1 MARLNS
7 GTISKR
13 TVEALPVGEQ
23 EAVFWDRE
31 LSGFGVRVYPSG
43 SKVYLV
49 QTRAGG
55 RSRRVT
61 IGRHGIVSAE
71 QARRKAAMLIAGMKA
86 GEEPGRNGGA
96 SAGGPTLTE
105 VGERY
110 LREHVAVRC
119 KPTTAGAYRHALNRF
134 LLPAFGSLPLVAI
147 GRDQV
152 ASLHYRL
159 HKTPTMANQVVDT
172 LTRLFVMAEAWGV
185 APEGGNPC
193 RFVKKYRK
201 RSCERFLSEQEFR
214 RLGRVLSE
222 LEARAQVVG
231 KRDCGIPAADADR
244 VQAQRDPDSTLGGR
258 GPGVRRAQVEGRQD
272 GGTAGGAVAGG
283 AEGAGR
289 PAPASGQPM
298 GDYGVSS
305 GTALGQPERPVGCSA
320 QAGRSQRR
328 ADSRPSSFLCFQSTG
343 PGRKSDNDRETAR
356 APAGADHGPLC
367 PPCTG
372 VGEDVGREGCAEHC
386 NRYEFATTRHC
397 GNWRHSAC
405 EVKGSS
411 KADSFMTENQSCI
424 RLLASILDKLGNLP
438 SGPSWV
444 RDVLGREVSLPDFPA
459 GGRRPGDLHHT

>member
-7 GTISKR
+7 GTISRR

-23 EAVFWDRE
+23 ETVFWDRE

-71 QARRKAAMLIAGMKA
+71 QARRKAAMLIAGIKA
-86 GEEPGRNGGA
+86 GEEPGRNGDASGA
-96 SAGGPTLTE
+96 GPTLTE

-134 LLPAFGSLPLVAI
+134 LLPAFGSLPLGAI

-172 LTRLFVMAEAWGV
+172 LSRLFVMAEAWGL

-222 LEARAQVVG
+222 IEAEGKLSASGIAAFRLLMLTGCRRNEILTLRWEDVDLEAGELRLRDAKTGARQVALS
-231 KRDCGIPAADADR
+231 PAARKVLA
-244 VQAQRDPDSTLGGR
+244 
-258 GPGVRRAQVEGRQD
+258 
-272 GGTAGGAVAGG
+272 
-283 AEGAGR
+283 
-289 PAPASGQPM
+289 
-298 GDYGVSS
+298 
-305 GTALGQPERPVGCSA
+305 ALPR
-320 QAGRSQRR
+320 
-328 ADSRPSSFLCFQSTG
+328 
-343 PGRKSDNDRETAR
+343 
-356 APAGADHGPLC
+356 
-367 PPCTG
+367 
-372 VGEDVGREGCAEHC
+372 
-386 NRYEFATTRHC
+386 
-397 GNWRHSAC
+397 
-405 EVKGSS
+405 
-411 KADSFMTENQSCI
+411 
-424 RLLASILDKLGNLP
+424 
-438 SGPSWV
+438 
-444 RDVLGREVSLPDFPA
+444 LPDNPWVITGSRA
-459 GGRRPGDLHHT
+459 GGRLANLNAQWVVVRKRAGLEDVRIHDLRHSFASRALALGESLTMIGKLLGHRQVQTTARYAHLARESVKTSAARVAQSIATDMNFPPQGIAAIGDTQHAR